1 MHSPAKWRCCEVCD
15 VVSAFHFNYSMK
27 ARLRYSIGLFSMLC
41 MGWSWNS
48 THFVSLCI
56 QTINS
61 PTTTE
66 HRTTEKNSRKWIDGW
81 FLILQPCKNY
91 SYQLWKYR
99 HILFQLSHTHTPT
112 HTQSKEK
119 KTITFQN
126 GRTHSNDSISH
137 IFFSTFSFRACF
149 SYFISYNSMLCYLWG
164 DLTLHRTPYHAL
176 LK

>member
-1 MHSPAKWRCCEVCD
+1 MHSPAKWRCCAVCD

-48 THFVSLCI
+48 PHFVSLCI

-112 HTQSKEK
+112 HTHKAK
-119 KTITFQN
+119 KKKPLLFKMVGHIQM
-126 GRTHSNDSISH
+126 IQSH
-137 IFFSTFSFRACF
+137 IFFFLLFPFGHVSHILFLTILCCAICEAILLS
-149 SYFISYNSMLCYLWG
+149 IVLPIMLS
-164 DLTLHRTPYHAL
+164 
-176 LK
+176 

>member
-81 FLILQPCKNY
+81 FLILQPCKIIRINSENIAIFY
-91 SYQLWKYR
+91 FNSPIRTHL
-99 HILFQLSHTHTPT
+99 HTHTKQRKKN
-112 HTQSKEK
+112 HYFSKWSD
-119 KTITFQN
+119 TFKWFN
-126 GRTHSNDSISH
+126 LTYFFFYFFLSGMFL
-137 IFFSTFSFRACF
+137 IFYFLQFYAVLFMRR
-149 SYFISYNSMLCYLWG
+149 SYSPSYSRIMLS
-164 DLTLHRTPYHAL
+164 
-176 LK
+176 